1 MVKDPDFDELAEDDP
16 SWGTPEAKLAQWQ
29 DDFNRA
35 ERLAGDGRG
44 FEAFDLDSFV
54 DYLLLYN
61 IVLNS
66 EIGHPKSLYLHKER
80 LGDDCLWKFGPTW
93 DFDASFNLME
103 GTGDGYRLRPHDGTI
118 WLNAMFE
125 KLVATPGFIER
136 YKERFARFESDIYPR
151 LLDFVDE
158 YARAPLRRSQR
169 LALDCRRR
177 DGVVQGRQLAW
188 PRHPRL
194 GPSPMD
200 RRPRRPPLGPRRR
213 RPHPLTRPHEPI
225 LLQLAHIA
233 PIPL

>member
-29 DDFNRA
+29 EDFNRA

-80 LGDDCLWKFGPTW
+80 PGDDCLWKIRPGMGLRRLVQPHGRNGRRLQT
-93 DFDASFNLME
+93 ASPN
-103 GTGDGYRLRPHDGTI
+103 DGTI

-125 KLVATPGFIER
+125 KLVETPGFIEL
-136 YKERFARFESDIYPR
+136 YKERFARFETDIYPR
-151 LLDFVDE
+151 LLDFIDE
-158 YARAPLRRSQR
+158 YARLVRPFRRGQR
-169 LALDCRRR
+169 LALGCRRR
-177 DGVVQGRQLAW
+177 DGMVQGRQLER

-194 GPSPMD
+194 GSSPMD

-213 RPHPLTRPHEPI
+213 GRIR
-225 LLQLAHIA
+225 
-233 PIPL
+233 